1 MAMAKAMVNKTQ
13 LFRSFYDSLTPVFLG
28 SRSLSES
35 VNGNLEGGR
44 ETSCPQLRWNPGNE
58 SGGLAASPTRFPLA
72 VFSDGC

>member
-44 ETSCPQLRWNPGNE
+44 ETYPVPN
-58 SGGLAASPTRFPLA
+58 
-72 VFSDGC
+72 